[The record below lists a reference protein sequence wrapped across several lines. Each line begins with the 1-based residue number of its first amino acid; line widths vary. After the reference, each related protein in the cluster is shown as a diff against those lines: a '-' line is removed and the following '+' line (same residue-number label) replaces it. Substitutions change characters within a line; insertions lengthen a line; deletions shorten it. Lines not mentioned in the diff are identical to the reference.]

1 MSFITLSVKHNQ
13 THDEARARL
22 RQSVGEVNGKFPM
35 MIQRVDWS
43 PDGNQVKMIGKGFD
57 VEMRVDAEKL
67 HATGNITIL
76 GGLLAGPLAAGLKQ
90 ILGRNF
96 PKQLT

>member
-1 MSFITLSVKHNQ
+1 MSFITVSVKHGQ
-13 THDEARARL
+13 TQDEARTRL
-22 RQSVGEVNGKFPM
+22 RQSVGEVNAKFAM

-43 PDGNQVKMIGKGFD
+43 PDGNQVKLLGKGFD
-57 VEMRVDAEKL
+57 LDMRVDAENL
-67 HATGNITIL
+67 HVTGNITIL

-96 PKQLT
+96 PKQLK